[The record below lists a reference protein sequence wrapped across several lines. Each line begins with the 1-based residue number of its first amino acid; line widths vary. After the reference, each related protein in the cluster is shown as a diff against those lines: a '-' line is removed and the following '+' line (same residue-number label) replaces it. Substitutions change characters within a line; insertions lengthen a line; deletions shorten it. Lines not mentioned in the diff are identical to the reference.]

1 MVLAVCM
8 TLKQIWINSNRN
20 AFGVN
25 DEESKMPRIDIP
37 DRRMPTHTHIIK
49 SITPPF
55 CNHQGKYDN
64 IKKLFVVKRAH
75 MKQRKYT
82 TGNSKRNKVCII
94 FILYIAVP
102 V

>member
-1 MVLAVCM
+1 
-8 TLKQIWINSNRN
+8 
-20 AFGVN
+20 
-25 DEESKMPRIDIP
+25 MPRIEIR
-37 DRRMPTHTHIIK
+37 DRHMPTHTHIIK

-55 CNHQGKYDN
+55 CNHQGKYEN
-64 IKKLFVVKRAH
+64 IQKLFVVKRAL

-82 TGNSKRNKVCII
+82 TSDSKRNKVCII